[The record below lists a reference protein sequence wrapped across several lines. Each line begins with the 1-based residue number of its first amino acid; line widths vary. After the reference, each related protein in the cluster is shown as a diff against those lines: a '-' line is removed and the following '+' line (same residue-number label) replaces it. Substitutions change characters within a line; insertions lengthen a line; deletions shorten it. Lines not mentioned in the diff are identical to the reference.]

1 MEVDNR
7 TNTLQMLP
15 REGEDPRQGGAGL
28 PRLHLSRTTHAAS
41 ENQIV
46 ISRMPTC
53 LCKLK
58 FFSKIVKRLR
68 FLMKITSP
76 LKKSEFNRQIPPFV
90 LLLN

>member
-28 PRLHLSRTTHAAS
+28 PRLHLSRMTHAAG

-46 ISRMPTC
+46 ISWMPTC
-53 LCKLK
+53 LRKLK
-58 FFSKIVKRLR
+58 DFFL
-68 FLMKITSP
+68 
-76 LKKSEFNRQIPPFV
+76 
-90 LLLN
+90 

>member
-28 PRLHLSRTTHAAS
+28 PRLHLSRTTHAAG

-46 ISRMPTC
+46 ISWMPTC
-53 LCKLK
+53 LHKLK
-58 FFSKIVKRLR
+58 DFFFSRIVKIEILY
-68 FLMKITSP
+68 
-76 LKKSEFNRQIPPFV
+76 ENYIPPPS
-90 LLLN
+90 